1 MSSSA
6 AIPEYVELCKD
17 KCFLASKAVT
27 GYKEL
32 ERISIIKTKL
42 EIHHGAKMGAGTSK
56 EHLEPNG
63 FNDSQPLGAAS
74 IITNED
80 LSLHHDNLGHKRW
93 LEAYAEYAAS
103 TKYGV
108 LIFAGTPENFQV
120 WAKSEACLDEVKQ
133 IPTGRLFAYIEH
145 TEDDEGGRQGY
156 IVHIDAQNGKGA
168 ATVANGKGY
177 VIFANGSYYH
187 GELKGGNRNGYGTNN
202 YGSGDKYVGDWKD
215 GNMNGHGT
223 YTYGSGRFEG
233 DKYVGDWKDGKKNGH
248 GTYTYASGSKYVGD
262 YKDGKMNGHGTY
274 TYADGEKYVGDWK
287 DDNMKGHGTYTFAN
301 GDKYEGKYQNDEQHG
316 HGTYTFA
323 NGDKYKKEYNNG
335 EEVSSERI

>member
-120 WAKSEACLDEVKQ
+120 WAKSEACLNEVKQ
-133 IPTGRLFAYIEH
+133 IPRGRLFAYIEH

-156 IVHIDAQNGKGA
+156 IVHIDAQNKKGS

-177 VIFANGSYYH
+177 TIYASGNYYH
-187 GELKGGNRNGYGTNN
+187 GELKDGNKNGHGTFTFAN
-202 YGSGDKYVGDWKD
+202 GDKYVGDWKD
-215 GNMNGHGT
+215 
-223 YTYGSGRFEG
+223 
-233 DKYVGDWKDGKKNGH
+233 
-248 GTYTYASGSKYVGD
+248 
-262 YKDGKMNGHGTY
+262 KMNGHGTS
-274 TYADGEKYVGDWK
+274 TYANGEK
-287 DDNMKGHGTYTFAN
+287 
-301 GDKYEGKYQNDEQHG
+301 
-316 HGTYTFA
+316 
-323 NGDKYKKEYNNG
+323 
-335 EEVSSERI
+335 

>member
-93 LEAYAEYAAS
+93 LEAYAKYAAS

-145 TEDDEGGRQGY
+145 TENDEGGRQGY
-156 IVHIDAQNGKGA
+156 IVHIDAQNFAGS

-177 VIFANGSYYH
+177 MLFENGDYYH
-187 GELKGGNRNGYGTNN
+187 GELKDEGKDGHGTYTYGR
-202 YGSGDKYVGDWKD
+202 GRFEGDEYVGDWKD
-215 GNMNGHGT
+215 DKQNGHGT
-223 YTYGSGRFEG
+223 YTYANGN
-233 DKYVGDWKDGKKNGH
+233 KYVGDFRDGKRNGNGTNTYADGDEYVGGYKDDKKNGH
-248 GTYTYASGSKYVGD
+248 GTYTYA
-262 YKDGKMNGHGTY
+262 
-274 TYADGEKYVGDWK
+274 
-287 DDNMKGHGTYTFAN
+287 
-301 GDKYEGKYQNDEQHG
+301 
-316 HGTYTFA
+316 
-323 NGDKYKKEYNNG
+323 NGDKYKEEYRNG

>member
-156 IVHIDAQNGKGA
+156 IVHIDAQNNKGS

-177 VIFANGSYYH
+177 VIYASGEYYH
-187 GELKGGNRNGYGTNN
+187 GELKGGHRNGYGTNN
-202 YGSGDKYVGDWKD
+202 
-215 GNMNGHGT
+215 
-223 YTYGSGRFEG
+223 YGSGRFEG
-233 DKYVGDWKDGKKNGH
+233 DKYVGDWKDDKSNGH
-248 GTYTYASGSKYVGD
+248 GTYTYASGDKYVGD
-262 YKDGKMNGHGTY
+262 YKDGKQNGHGTY
-274 TYADGEKYVGDWK
+274 TYASGNVYVGDWK
-287 DDNMKGHGTYTFAN
+287 DSKKNGHGTFTFAN
-301 GDKYEGKYQNDEQHG
+301 GDKFEGKYQNDKKHG
-316 HGTYTFA
+316 HGIYTFA
-323 NGDKYKKEYNNG
+323 NGNKYKQEYNNG
-335 EEVSSERI
+335 EKVSSERI